1 MDRLTSLPDE
11 LVTRILSM
19 LPTRDAAATQVV
31 SKRMSRAFCWITT
44 VDLDDSPAHF
54 IERFSL
60 FESFIDNVLH
70 KLSQSQ
76 QPLTRFRLCLGAD
89 KTVRACFFDGKH
101 TREQACFPEP
111 ARLYA
116 WISYPLAQCGLR
128 ELDLCFHVKDPAE
141 CKLPSEI
148 FARQS
153 LEVLRLDINVV
164 INGDTDI
171 PVICLPNLKLL
182 HLRSLV
188 FTKDDFVTRL
198 VSNCPALEDL
208 SITCWWL
215 KAGSLII
222 SSNSLR
228 RFVFDIRKYEDEEEN
243 SDLVLIDTPNLQY
256 FNRGDQSFSVALF
269 EGPRCGEPNCSTYGP
284 PLYFNYSDNLALNY
298 ILHLNDLVEACI
310 YVSLPLRFGTYE
322 TSFRKQLSLATALSN
337 VKTFIAAQMGFYYA
351 AKLKDPLPM
360 FLNLRTLKLG
370 ALCESLC
377 SAKWDLVL
385 LLIFHRSP
393 LLEELVFVEGITQTI
408 PSCCETHLKRIRIYN
423 CYGHDRELNMIRFL
437 LGNAPILKEFVIYMS
452 KRPYGVRFDAPKF
465 DQFKNTLEEIPRASN
480 SCSIIYFDDEPAFN

>member
-1 MDRLTSLPDE
+1 MASLDRKLQTCCTSSGLLRPCSMDRLTSLPDE

-44 VDLDDSPAHF
+44 VDLDDSPVSHLV
-54 IERFSL
+54 ERFSL
-60 FESFIDNVLH
+60 FEPFIDNVLH

-89 KTVRACFFDGKH
+89 KTMRTCFFKSH
-101 TREQACFPEP
+101 TCKRACFPEP
-111 ARLYA
+111 ARLHA

-128 ELDLCFHVKDPAE
+128 ELDLRFHLKNPAE
-141 CKLPSEI
+141 SKLPPEI

-153 LEVLRLDINVV
+153 LEVLRLDINFE

-188 FTKDDFVTRL
+188 FAEDDFVTRL

-228 RFVFDIRKYEDEEEN
+228 RFVFDIFKYENEEEN

-256 FNRGDQSFSVALF
+256 FN
-269 EGPRCGEPNCSTYGP
+269 
-284 PLYFNYSDNLALNY
+284 YSDNLAFNY

-310 YVSLPLRFGTYE
+310 YVSHPLQFGTFE
-322 TSFRKQLSLATALSN
+322 TSFRKQLSLARALSN
-337 VKTFIAAQMGFYYA
+337 VKHLSLLRWSIEGFYYA
-351 AKLKDPLPM
+351 AKVKDPLPM
-360 FLNLRTLKLG
+360 FRNLRSLKLG
-370 ALCESLC
+370 TLCDSLC
-377 SAKWDLVL
+377 SARWDLVL
-385 LLIFHRSP
+385 LLIFHRSS
-393 LLEELVFVEGITQTI
+393 LLEELVFEEVTI
-408 PSCCETHLKRIRIYN
+408 VQ
-423 CYGHDRELNMIRFL
+423 LN
-437 LGNAPILKEFVIYMS
+437 PI
-452 KRPYGVRFDAPKF
+452 
-465 DQFKNTLEEIPRASN
+465 
-480 SCSIIYFDDEPAFN
+480 